1 MNKKHSLKKT
11 AALLLGLGFALSGAS
26 CGFITTDSDA
36 DMEQIVAKV
45 NIANYME
52 KDDQLSSYASS
63 LATLIKKGGLS
74 TNIPKRDLISYFLSV
89 GYTYVNSYG
98 YTYKQTFEMLMD
110 MLVSRKIVVQYAL
123 AYYLADKELGLT
135 AEKCLE
141 FINAEVNALAEGAPE
156 RELLKAHPEV
166 SLLKYFLVEGDT
178 SGNAE
183 KQKPY
188 HQAVYAHKQAINN
201 SIDSMEESV
210 IKAEE
215 ETHDHGE
222 VRTTPTNAGVEKT
235 DYLPADPVK
244 NYKIYTGR
252 NAATDCPDY
261 EPVKGS
267 TTSTRE
273 RAYNNFLANL
283 QANNLIQK
291 GEDTS
296 DFEKLDYYYVELA
309 AQLEQALITKYTD
322 DLNEA
327 SYQNLT
333 PAYVNKKYQEML
345 ETQKDEYTKDYANF
359 ETAVGSISD
368 TSFVLYSPQENF
380 GMVYNILIPFS
391 KTQEKA
397 YNTAKNKGLSEKQLF
412 EYREELLKGV
422 QAKDLRDSWFCEHE
436 EENYAYKGDDGKWY
450 FFENN
455 LKNTDKYE
463 ELKQY
468 AGGYPYQG
476 TVDEA
481 KMEATS
487 DYLGDINWFINEFN
501 AYVGGEGS
509 YQTSTYGTYYEQGD
523 EDKVDYNGFIYYE
536 GEVKDIAVLPDD
548 YFVKGFKNYETVS
561 KVNELMFAYS
571 TDPGCL
577 NTYLGYA
584 VSPDKTSYV
593 PEFEYAAQKAVKK
606 GVGSYVVCATD
617 YGWHLMYVSYVFP
630 KGEVYGVNNDEAYWT
645 NMASEDSKG
654 TFANQFYEYLKS
666 KISDDTSLAQN
677 GIILE
682 YNNDTCVKLY
692 KDAYD
697 DLLEIDS

>member
-1 MNKKHSLKKT
+1 MNKKHTLKKT
-11 AALLLGLGFALSGAS
+11 AALLLGFGIALSGAA

-36 DMEQIVAKV
+36 DMEQTVAKV
-45 NIANYME
+45 NIAKYVEN
-52 KDDQLSSYASS
+52 DDKLNAYASS
-63 LATLIKKGGLS
+63 LSSLIDSGLS
-74 TNIPKRDLISYFLSV
+74 TSIPKRDLISYFLSV

-98 YTYKQTFEMLMD
+98 YTYKQTFEMLME
-110 MLVSRKIVVQYAL
+110 MLVSRKIVAQYAL

-135 AEKCLE
+135 AEKCLA
-141 FINAEVNALAEGAPE
+141 FMNAEVQALAEGSRE
-156 RELLKAHPEV
+156 RALLEAHPEV

-178 SGNAE
+178 TGDKE

-188 HQAVYAHKQAINN
+188 LQAVYAHKKAINS
-201 SIDSMEESV
+201 SIDSMEQSV
-210 IKAEE
+210 IEAEE

-222 VRTTPTNAGVEKT
+222 VRTTPTNAGTEKT

-261 EPVKGS
+261 EAVKGS
-267 TTSTRE
+267 TTTTRKK
-273 RAYNNFLANL
+273 AYNNFLANL

-296 DFEKLDYYYVELA
+296 DFEKIDYYYVELA
-309 AQLEQALITKYTD
+309 AQLEQALITKYTE

-327 SYQNLT
+327 SYANLT
-333 PAYVNKKYQEML
+333 PEYVNRKYEEML
-345 ETQKDEYTKDYANF
+345 ASQQDEYTKDYANF

-391 KTQEKA
+391 KTQEKS
-397 YNTAKNKGLSEKQLF
+397 YNTAKNKGLSEEELF
-412 EYREELLKGV
+412 KYREELLKGV

-436 EENYAYKGDDGKWY
+436 DENYAYKKDDKWY

-455 LKNTDKYE
+455 LTNTDKYE
-463 ELKQY
+463 SLKQY
-468 AGGYPYQG
+468 AGGYAYQG

-481 KMEATS
+481 KMEAKS
-487 DYLGDINWFINEFN
+487 GALGDINWFINEFN
-501 AYVGGEGS
+501 TYVGATGAPA
-509 YQTSTYGTYYEQGD
+509 QNYGKYYKQDD
-523 EDKVDYNGFIYYE
+523 EDEVDYSGFVYYE
-536 GEVKDIAVLPDD
+536 GSVDVGTVSLDN
-548 YFVKGFKNYETVS
+548 YFVKGTKSYETVS

-577 NTYLGYA
+577 NTYLGYT

-593 PEFEYAAQKAVKK
+593 PEFEYAAQAAVKK
-606 GVGSYVVCATD
+606 GAGSFVVCATD

-630 KGEVYGVNNDEAYWT
+630 KGEVYGVNGDVNYWKD
-645 NMASEDSKG
+645 MAKEESEG
-654 TFANQFYEYLKS
+654 TFANMFYEYLKS

-692 KDAYD
+692 KDTYK
-697 DLLEIDS
+697 DLLEIQA